1 MERKA
6 AAEERKTRNAEY
18 RIDTEAVTETE
29 KITQKITDE
38 IVTDENG
45 NKTIT
50 RTVVTIRTDENG
62 NETVIDT
69 ATTKHDI
76 KSTEPLSTTAGT
88 ADAGH

>member
-6 AAEERKTRNAEY
+6 AAEERKARYAKF

-29 KITQKITDE
+29 KLTQKITDE
-38 IVTDENG
+38 IVTDEHG

-50 RTVVTIRTDENG
+50 RTVITIRTDENG

-69 ATTKHDI
+69 VTTQHDI
-76 KSTEPLSTTAGT
+76 KSEPLSTTIGT